1 LIVWVDWLDKFAD
14 STNVKLKTYEQ
25 QRNYLKGLVDKI
37 IVKAVIGKN
46 RSGIDTQVGH
56 SFDIYYKRA
65 IVGDVLEY
73 NDDKNK
79 KKGYKIK
86 LGKNLQKTKMLNSVT
101 AKAGRVWKKKIK

>member
-1 LIVWVDWLDKFAD
+1 MFILLLNCPIFFEI
-14 STNVKLKTYEQ
+14 KLL
-25 QRNYLKGLVDKI
+25 NFLVSIPMVDKI